1 VASSS
6 AVHERISQQQQDS
19 SSNKSFIQQRIERL
33 YGPAALARGFFT
45 VKTSPHKGHSSKVP
59 LLSKS
64 LNNNNNEQSA
74 DEVEATTNRTRA
86 RTTDGTCSEAQQP
99 PVFRHLNAEFRQQ
112 LQLKKSRSRS
122 IENRLDETVSP
133 SKILSPT
140 DSHPNS
146 SHQSGMTVVAVNSAA
161 AGGSDEN
168 GCPNGDV
175 VVINSPRSA
184 IAANDTDQQ
193 NLAGHRFLRILD
205 DERQRLNRLILEAE
219 VYLAD
224 PAVVSSEELTGK
236 IRAAIG
242 KCKLLLAQKF
252 EQFAGLCRKNL
263 TQNSDE
269 PFPTTAEDLAGFWDM
284 VNIQVDHI
292 NTLFGEIQTLQSN
305 GWVEIVATTLSSSNS
320 NNKAVKKSNRSTSNA
335 KASVANTPRSAK
347 AEEAAKAR
355 EEARRKM
362 MEDRKRMMKAKKAED
377 WVITEKPETNGDVET
392 VQPQKNVDGEV
403 IV

>member
-1 VASSS
+1 MRNFAFRGISLHLS
-6 AVHERISQQQQDS
+6 RID
-19 SSNKSFIQQRIERL
+19 RIEKGEWSACFSVTCSVRWPLVGQQSRWSVFMTARIWRL
-33 YGPAALARGFFT
+33 HFQLC
-45 VKTSPHKGHSSKVP
+45 
-59 LLSKS
+59 LCSKS

-140 DSHPNS
+140 DSHPSS

-168 GCPNGDV
+168 GCCPNGDV

-193 NLAGHRFLRILD
+193 NLAGHRFLRVRKKFRLIRAVNLITSFVSLFVHVWQILD

-224 PAVVSSEELTGK
+224 AAVVSSEELTGK

-242 KCKLLLAQKF
+242 KWKLLLAQKF
-252 EQFAGLCRKNL
+252 EK
-263 TQNSDE
+263 
-269 PFPTTAEDLAGFWDM
+269 W
-284 VNIQVDHI
+284 
-292 NTLFGEIQTLQSN
+292 
-305 GWVEIVATTLSSSNS
+305 
-320 NNKAVKKSNRSTSNA
+320 
-335 KASVANTPRSAK
+335 
-347 AEEAAKAR
+347 
-355 EEARRKM
+355 
-362 MEDRKRMMKAKKAED
+362 RMT
-377 WVITEKPETNGDVET
+377 I
-392 VQPQKNVDGEV
+392 
-403 IV
+403 